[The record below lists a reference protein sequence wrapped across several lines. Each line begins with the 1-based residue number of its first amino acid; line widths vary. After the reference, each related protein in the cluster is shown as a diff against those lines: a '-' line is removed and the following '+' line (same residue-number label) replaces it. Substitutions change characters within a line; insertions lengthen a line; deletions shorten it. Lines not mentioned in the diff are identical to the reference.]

1 MHHQVNP
8 SLWLIHAVPE
18 RLLRIKVAL
27 DPHNAIIWLVIG
39 FCFGFVIFIR
49 GLLLYG
55 RALLVEDTPAMPIR
69 SIAMGRVQIHG
80 IARGERTIWSPVS
93 GRSCYA
99 YKIRI
104 ERVGNKAGLRGSHV
118 RTDTKGI
125 RFYLEDTTG
134 QVAVDPEGAEF
145 DIPETSRREVATDNQ
160 ARFANIAPLDFDTRP
175 ILDGDPASDQYLLA
189 YAQGQSIRYF
199 ESEPYRFIEYCIVP
213 DREYTILGTCAQNAN
228 PAADHDRNMINRGQH
243 ASVFLISSKPET
255 DLRESLSRNSKLMV
269 VGGATLSVACAAAL
283 LNIYNLL

>member
-1 MHHQVNP
+1 M
-8 SLWLIHAVPE
+8 
-18 RLLRIKVAL
+18 AL
-27 DPHNAIIWLVIG
+27 DPHNASIWLIIG
-39 FCFGFVIFIR
+39 FCSGLVIFSR

-69 SIAMGRVQIHG
+69 SIAMGFVQIHG
-80 IARGERTIWSPVS
+80 TARGERTIWSPVS

-104 ERVGNKAGLRGSHV
+104 ERFGNKVGLRGSHV
-118 RTDTKGI
+118 RTDTKGL
-125 RFYLEDTTG
+125 RFYLEDATG

-145 DIPETSRREVATDNQ
+145 DIPETSRREVATENQ
-160 ARFANIAPLDFDTRP
+160 ALFANVTPLDFDTGP
-175 ILDGDPASDQYLLA
+175 VLDGDPASDQYLLA

-199 ESEPYRFIEYCIVP
+199 ESQPYRFIEYCIVP

-228 PAADHDRNMINRGQH
+228 PAGDHDRNVINRGQQES
-243 ASVFLISSKPET
+243 AFLISSKAEI
-255 DLRESLSRNSKLMV
+255 DLRETLSQNSKLMV
-269 VGGATLSVACAAAL
+269 VGGATLSIACAAAL